1 MDAIASLIEQEP
13 RVVFEALDAKGSTSQ
28 ANGNGTMTNVN
39 YRDEPVAFF
48 MVLFGIVIEAL
59 VTRPKDDSPRDILK
73 ILSAL
78 KKILLPSVAGNAIFE
93 DTLFSETIELF
104 DRLALTEGLAVQ
116 SGLVDI
122 AKTLCITHPS
132 AGDGNTSTDLTE
144 DVDQL
149 FGLARIIVLVVTNTL
164 PNIADPQ
171 GTPRALLA
179 EDAISLIRSC
189 FDALVEISAIF
200 PSVIKADLYASILHV
215 FSTILRTPACQ
226 ASVAAQILPV
236 FRRFIQK
243 ITTDDQDSSSSAIT
257 SLARTCLHQL
267 LTILG
272 IAQRREHESSLACAK
287 NTLLSISVLLT
298 SASSALPADEPL
310 ILAALEATLD
320 CLQDLGLA
328 KVAAGCLRSL
338 LLNHSKNETDEVVA
352 RYLLPR
358 ILIFI
363 TNTQDPDPENARA
376 LMAQALTA
384 FVGLYVDDTDRACAA
399 MSLVL
404 PALLLR
410 AQSGGKDLYIE
421 TAARVL
427 ELARGGL
434 LPAFRGLVAEMEEAM
449 KSFMEEV
456 IREGGAGGSH
466 RGRDGGEGVSGEG
479 GGEPS
484 IALKFDFGGMKR

>member
-1 MDAIASLIEQEP
+1 MDAIASLIEENP
-13 RVVFEALDAKGSTSQ
+13 RIVFDALDTKGVTSH
-28 ANGNGTMTNVN
+28 ANGNGPMTNIN
-39 YRDEPVAFF
+39 YRDAPVAFF

-59 VTRPKDDSPRDILK
+59 VTRPNDDSPRNILK

-78 KKILLPSVAGNAIFE
+78 KKILLPSVAGNAIFQ

-116 SGLVDI
+116 SVLVDI

-132 AGDGNTSTDLTE
+132 AGAKNTSSDLTE

-149 FGLARIIVLVVTNTL
+149 FALARIIVLVLTNTL
-164 PNIADPQ
+164 SNIADPKA
-171 GTPRALLA
+171 TPRALLA
-179 EDAISLIRSC
+179 DDAVSVIRNG
-189 FDALVEISAIF
+189 FDALVGISTIF
-200 PSVIKADLYASILHV
+200 PSIIKTDLYASILHV

-226 ASVAAQILPV
+226 ASVVAQVLPV

-243 ITTDDQDSSSSAIT
+243 ITIDDRESSSSAIT
-257 SLARTCLHQL
+257 SLNKTCLHQL
-267 LTILG
+267 LAILG

-298 SASSALPADEPL
+298 AASSALPADEAL
-310 ILAALEATLD
+310 IFATLEATLD

-338 LLNHSKNETDEVVA
+338 LLTSPKNETDEAVA

-358 ILIFI
+358 LLISI
-363 TNTQDPDPENARA
+363 TSTQGPDPENARA
-376 LMAQALTA
+376 LMAQVLTA
-384 FVGLYVDDTDRACAA
+384 FVGLHVDDTERASAA

-410 AQSGGKDLYIE
+410 GSLVGRHSMSRLQPGSWSLREEACCRCSG
-421 TAARVL
+421 AWWQRW
-427 ELARGGL
+427 
-434 LPAFRGLVAEMEEAM
+434 RGL
-449 KSFMEEV
+449 
-456 IREGGAGGSH
+456 
-466 RGRDGGEGVSGEG
+466 
-479 GGEPS
+479 
-484 IALKFDFGGMKR
+484 